1 MDSPTV
7 NKPYNEKLI
16 LLDDKKYNSA
26 GVLLINR
33 YSNKDCVVLF
43 KSALPIPSGINKGK
57 FYCDI
62 PGGGIDI
69 DDETLE
75 KTASR
80 ELFEETKKLLDIAP
94 NKLKYLKDKDSFLE
108 LPGRRLSGKRKSGLF
123 ACYVTRL
130 PHLSYKIYNTNK
142 EILKKIKIDKVF
154 YETIELIRI
163 PISNLK
169 EYFKDKKISE
179 IKKQIEVKDINDN
192 LQFITVLA
200 SKCIYLAI
208 NKILNEKNLIDSPER
223 LIDYK
228 EFPNDLKDGKLKGIT
243 IKYH

>member
-1 MDSPTV
+1 MDSSTV
-7 NKPYNEKLI
+7 NNPYNEKLI

-69 DDETLE
+69 KDDTLE
-75 KTASR
+75 QTASR
-80 ELFEETKKLLDIAP
+80 ELFEETKKLLDISP
-94 NKLKYLKDKDSFLE
+94 NKLKFIKDKDSFLE
-108 LPGRRLSGKRKSGLF
+108 LPGRRLSGKRKAGLF
-123 ACYVTRL
+123 ACYVTKL
-130 PHLSYKIYNTNK
+130 PHINSKIYNNNK

-163 PISNLK
+163 PNANLK

-208 NKILNEKNLIDSPER
+208 NKILNEKSLIDNPEK
-223 LIDYK
+223 LTDYK
-228 EFPNDLKDGKLKGIT
+228 EITNDLKDEKLKGMT
-243 IKYH
+243 IKYS

>member
-69 DDETLE
+69 EDETLE

-94 NKLKYLKDKDSFLE
+94 NKLKYLKDKDSFIE

-208 NKILNEKNLIDSPER
+208 NKIFNEKNLIDNPER
-223 LIDYK
+223 LTDYK
-228 EFPNDLKDGKLKGIT
+228 EFPNDLNDGKLKGIT